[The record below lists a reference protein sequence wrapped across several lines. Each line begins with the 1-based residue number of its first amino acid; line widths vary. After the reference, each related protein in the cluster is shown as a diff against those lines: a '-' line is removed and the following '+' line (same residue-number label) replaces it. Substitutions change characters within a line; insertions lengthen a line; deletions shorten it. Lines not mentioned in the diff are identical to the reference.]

1 MSDPK
6 FYDDGAFSV
15 DQGAHG
21 WQSFN
26 RDGEKIIFSGSQ
38 EDCIYWTRR
47 WLKAQ
52 QEGWTVGVVVNNG
65 EVGGKL

>member
-1 MSDPK
+1 MK
-6 FYDDGAFSV
+6 TFDDGAFTI
-15 DQGAHG
+15 DEGDTG
-21 WQSFN
+21 WQAVG
-26 RDGEKIIFSGSQ
+26 REGEKIIFSST
-38 EDCIYWTRR
+38 EEECVYWSRR